1 MGLGGFEPPTSSLSG
16 MRSNQ
21 LSYKPLENTH
31 DLSCL
36 DWKKGD
42 QILKVG
48 PQREKVPKH
57 SAGWLPI
64 TTVQVIP

>member
-1 MGLGGFEPPTSSLSG
+1 
-16 MRSNQ
+16 
-21 LSYKPLENTH
+21 
-31 DLSCL
+31 
-36 DWKKGD
+36 
-42 QILKVG
+42 VG